1 MVKKLL
7 MWKKSK
13 KVSPDVKIATDVFPS
28 PDHLKY
34 FRRGSKPNS
43 SYIITML
50 TCNIKIYS

>member
-13 KVSPDVKIATDVFPS
+13 KVYPDVKIATDVFPS